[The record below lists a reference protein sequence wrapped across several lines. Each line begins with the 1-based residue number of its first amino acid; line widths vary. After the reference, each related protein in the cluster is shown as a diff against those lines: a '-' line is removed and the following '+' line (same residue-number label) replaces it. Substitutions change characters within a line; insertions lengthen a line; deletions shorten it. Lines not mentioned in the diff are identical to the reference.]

1 MLALVLVSAA
11 LLAVVSC
18 GSALLAV
25 AAAATR
31 SLTLNG
37 ATAVRGDLLTVHRD
51 SGGEEVVVVRRVL
64 RDITRQ
70 HVVLVRPWHWWH
82 RRRWTRR
89 WL

>member
-1 MLALVLVSAA
+1 MLITLVVLAAVLAGVSCASVVLAL
-11 LLAVVSC
+11 
-18 GSALLAV
+18 
-25 AAAATR
+25 AAACTR
-31 SLTLNG
+31 SVTLSG
-37 ATAVRGDLLTVHRD
+37 ASAVRGDVLTVHH
-51 SGGEEVVVVRRVL
+51 GGSPQVVVVRRVL